1 MMNMTPKEDSS
12 DSNENFFIDME
23 PPITSQSIAMGSGLN
38 MTRDQRQVAID

>member
-23 PPITSQSIAMGSGLN
+23 PPITTQSIAMSSGLN
-38 MTRDQRQVAID
+38 LTRDQRQLAIN